1 MLGGKQMN
9 LFAKL
14 SISALAA
21 FSLFSMSSCSP
32 NTPAQRGFEKAKQ
45 DIKEN
50 LKVPSSFKVTN
61 AQCYYVV
68 VEEYIVSGGYPYQ
81 YCISYSAKNS
91 FNADVI
97 STNYYGWNDEYASLK
112 YYGTDSSKFDSARSG
127 GKKQDI
133 KY

>member
-1 MLGGKQMN
+1 MN
-9 LFAKL
+9 LIKRASM
-14 SISALAA
+14 SIVAVA
-21 FSLFSMSSCSP
+21 SLFGVVGCSP
-32 NTPAQRGFEKAKQ
+32 NTPAQRGFEKARE
-45 DIKEN
+45 DIKNN

-112 YYGTDSSKFDSARSG
+112 YYGTDSSKFDSARNG

-133 KY
+133 KF

>member
-1 MLGGKQMN
+1 MN
-9 LFAKL
+9 LIKRASM
-14 SISALAA
+14 SIVAA
-21 FSLFSMSSCSP
+21 ASLFGVVGCSP
-32 NTPAQRGFEKAKQ
+32 NTPAQRGFEKARE
-45 DIKEN
+45 DIKNN

-112 YYGTDSSKFDSARSG
+112 YYGTDSSKFDSARNG